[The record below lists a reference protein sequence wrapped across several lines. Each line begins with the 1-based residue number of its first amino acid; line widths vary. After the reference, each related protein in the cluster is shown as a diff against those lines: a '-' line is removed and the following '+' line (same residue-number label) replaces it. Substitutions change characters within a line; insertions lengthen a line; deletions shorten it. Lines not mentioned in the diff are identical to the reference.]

1 MKRNNSMTER
11 MNKNEPTKY
20 WRNPFK
26 GEKCNKKPCPIQ
38 NGSVVKKQRT
48 NMVANIRCRQKFGY
62 LTMQIIFAD
71 RRGWDP
77 IFRFTSTY
85 ITCILFIF
93 SSDFLPLV
101 HFVPF
106 LKSRGTMPFSAG
118 LIRREPYSCRGF
130 FLLLLYLS
138 FYIYRVFF
146 SLILSTHKWLIR
158 SPRVCCSNNM

>member
-11 MNKNEPTKY
+11 MNKNEPPKY

-26 GEKCNKKPCPIQ
+26 GEKCNKKPGPIQ
-38 NGSVVKKQRT
+38 NESVVKKQRT

-71 RRGWDP
+71 LRLRRAGVTFHFYVHNVYSFHIFIRFP
-77 IFRFTSTY
+77 SPRSFRF
-85 ITCILFIF
+85 
-93 SSDFLPLV
+93 V
-101 HFVPF
+101 
-106 LKSRGTMPFSAG
+106 LKSRTMAVSAG
-118 LIRREPYSCRGF
+118 LTRREPFSCTR
-130 FLLLLYLS
+130 LLSLVIIPIFLYLLS
-138 FYIYRVFF
+138 FF